1 MGRGRVGKG
10 LKFPGWLA
18 RHGVWYQSGDS
29 IQLKC
34 ALNSTRLDPLHNLFS
49 WQNCIL
55 RLKQINLAGFKSFV
69 DPTHI
74 PVPGQ
79 LVGVV
84 GPNGCGKSNIIDAV
98 RWVLGETSAKHL
110 RGATMQD
117 VLFNGSG
124 DRKPVNRA
132 SVELVFDNSLGKAAG
147 QWSSYAEISV
157 KRMLERD
164 GDSSYYINNVHVRRR
179 DVADIF
185 LGTGLGARAYAII
198 EQGMISRVIE
208 AKPEE
213 LRVFLEEAAGVSK
226 YRERRRETELR
237 LRDTRENLA
246 RVDDIR
252 QELDKQLEHLQAQ
265 AEVATRYHAL
275 QEQVT
280 GTQHLLWFVR
290 RNEAAATRARHARD
304 IERLGTELEA
314 ETARLRDA
322 ERRLEELRNQHYRS
336 GDEVH
341 AAQGALYETNA
352 EIARLEQQIAHIR
365 ENRSRVEQQIGNLN
379 AQAESSRS
387 TLEQSRTGHAEWQE
401 EHERSEARVAEC
413 EARVAQERDKL
424 PIAEEA
430 WRSASSRRDEMQQ
443 AVGRAE
449 QSRQVEQTKLAH
461 ASKVLEQLALRN
473 SRLFEEQNAL
483 EKPDTGVLEALR
495 ERMSESAALLE
506 ARRESLAEREGGLPA
521 LEQML
526 EQRTSEADQ
535 AVQAL
540 TAMEARVEAL
550 RQLQDNLAHGA
561 NMDDWMYSRGLDGAQ
576 RLWQGIAIE
585 AGYEDALEAVLRER
599 LNAVAVSGLDACGNW
614 SGNAPPAKIAVA
626 DTSAVGADL
635 AAAPMPAGAR
645 PLGECVTCRDAQLAP
660 ALTDWLHGAFVVDD
674 LAAGLSLRNQ
684 LAPGAVLVTRDGYLF
699 TRNSLTFHAPDSELH
714 GVLSRQ
720 REIETLDG
728 DIAVR
733 RSAMQGLRAAVEEQA
748 ARIAEEKAMLGE
760 LRGEVARLQ
769 QEHHALQVEGVRQTE
784 QAQRLTQ
791 RGEQIAAELAEI
803 AAQVALETGQQ
814 EEASGAL
821 ARLKEEAGGFA
832 VELEAALEQFQ
843 QSQSVL
849 ETQRVTVQ
857 QAERELQEAVFQAKT
872 SLGKISEAE
881 RAMAAAT
888 ETLERV
894 QLALAAEQEA
904 LARLDESPWQSQL
917 QIALSL
923 RGAKEQALA
932 EARDALEAAESQLK
946 AVEQERMT
954 SEQKLGPLR
963 DRINEV
969 KLKEQEAR
977 INEEQYAQQLAEAG
991 ANEEMLAQNVEKGQR
1006 SGSLQSEINRLND
1019 EIKSLGAVNLAALE
1033 ELEAGRERKA
1043 YLDAQS
1049 ADLTSAMNTLEDAI
1063 RRIDR
1068 ETRERL
1074 QSTFDEVNAHFSRM
1088 FPVLFGG
1095 GNAKLS
1101 LTGEEILDAGIQVTA
1116 QPPGKKNS
1124 SIHLLSGGEKAL
1136 TAMSLVFAIFQLN
1149 PAPFC
1154 MLDEVDAPL
1163 DDHNTSRLCELV
1175 KRMSEQSQFVFITHN
1190 KITMEIA
1197 SQLLGITMQEPGVS
1211 RVVAVDI
1218 EAAMKL
1224 TEEAA

>member
-1 MGRGRVGKG
+1 M
-10 LKFPGWLA
+10 
-18 RHGVWYQSGDS
+18 
-29 IQLKC
+29 
-34 ALNSTRLDPLHNLFS
+34 
-49 WQNCIL
+49 

-164 GDSSYYINNVHVRRR
+164 GDSSYYINNIHVRRR

-246 RVDDIR
+246 RVEDIR
-252 QELDKQLEHLQAQ
+252 QELDKQLTHLQGQ

-275 QEQVT
+275 QAEVT
-280 GTQHLLWFVR
+280 GTQQLLWFAR
-290 RNEAAATRARHARD
+290 RQESAATRNRHARD
-304 IERLGTELEA
+304 IERLANELEA

-322 ERRLEELRNQHYRS
+322 ERRLEELRNGHYRA

-365 ENRSRVEQQIGNLN
+365 ENRSRVEQQIGGLGSQLASSENQLKQ
-379 AQAESSRS
+379 AQAS
-387 TLEQSRTGHAEWQE
+387 LAQWQE
-401 EHERSEARVAEC
+401 EQAQAGQSIAEC
-413 EARVAQERDKL
+413 EARITEERGKL
-424 PIAEEA
+424 PLVEEG
-430 WRSASSRRDEMQQ
+430 WRGASLRRDELQQ
-443 AVGRAE
+443 AMGQVER
-449 QSRQVEQTKLAH
+449 SRQVEQTKLEH
-461 ASKVLEQLALRN
+461 AVRVLERLAVRN
-473 SRLFEEQNAL
+473 ERLYEEQNGL
-483 EKPDTGVLEALR
+483 EKPDTAALEALH
-495 ERMSESAALLE
+495 AQIQGIE
-506 ARRESLAEREGGLPA
+506 AVLHEQRESLAAKERALPG
-521 LEQML
+521 LEQEL
-526 EQRTSEADQ
+526 EARSAALDQ
-535 AVQAL
+535 AVQGI
-540 TAMEARVEAL
+540 TATEARVEAL
-550 RQLQDNLAHGA
+550 RQLQDKLAHGPG
-561 NMDDWMYSRGLDGAQ
+561 MDDWILARGMDGAQ
-576 RLWQGIAIE
+576 RLWQGITIE
-585 AGYEDALEAVLRER
+585 TGYEDALEAVLRER
-599 LNAVAVSGLDACGNW
+599 LNAVTLDGLDVCGSW
-614 SGNAPPAKIAVA
+614 DMPPGKLAVA
-626 DTSAVGADL
+626 ETGAGDGDASAPV
-635 AAAPMPAGAR
+635 PAGAV
-645 PLGECVTCRDAQLAP
+645 PLARFVNCRDPRLVP
-660 ALTDWLHGAFVVDD
+660 ALADWLGGAFVIDSLSSG
-674 LAAGLSLRNQ
+674 LALRRQ
-684 LAPGAVLVTRDGYLF
+684 LAPGAVLVTRDGRLL
-699 TRNSLTFHAPDSELH
+699 TRHTLTYHAPDSELH

-720 REIETLDG
+720 REIETLDAEVAARKVALEG
-728 DIAVR
+728 L
-733 RSAMQGLRAAVEEQA
+733 RSAVDVHAALIADAKSELAVLRQ
-748 ARIAEEKAMLGE
+748 
-760 LRGEVARLQ
+760 EVTGLQ
-769 QEHHALQVEGVRQTE
+769 QKHHGLQVESVRLTE
-784 QAQRLTQ
+784 QTQRLTQ

-803 AAQVALETGQQ
+803 AEQVLTETGQREDASARLLQ
-814 EEASGAL
+814 LGEQASGYAGELEEAQAQFREAQAL
-821 ARLKEEAGGFA
+821 LD
-832 VELEAALEQFQ
+832 Q
-843 QSQSVL
+843 QREIL
-849 ETQRVTVQ
+849 QR
-857 QAERELQEAVFQAKT
+857 ADRELQEAQFQGKT
-872 SLGKISEAE
+872 SAAKVEEVGRAIAASGESIERLRQALG
-881 RAMAAAT
+881 
-888 ETLERV
+888 
-894 QLALAAEQEA
+894 AEQES
-904 LARLDESPWQSQL
+904 LSRLDESPWQSQL
-917 QIALSL
+917 QISLSL
-923 RGAKEQALA
+923 RGTKEQALA
-932 EARDALEAAESQLK
+932 EARDVLESTEAQLK
-946 AVEQERMT
+946 EVEQERMAA
-954 SEQKLGPLR
+954 EQKLEPLR
-963 DRINEV
+963 TRISEV
-969 KLKEQEAR
+969 KLKEHEAR

-991 ANEEMLAQNVEKGQR
+991 IDEAVLAQQLEEKGVR
-1006 SGSLQSEINRLND
+1006 AGALQSEINRLNG

-1033 ELEAGRERKA
+1033 ELETARERKT

-1049 ADLTSAMNTLEDAI
+1049 EDLTSAMNTLEDAI

-1088 FPVLFGG
+1088 FPALFGG
-1095 GNAKLS
+1095 GNAKLL
-1101 LTGEEILDAGIQVTA
+1101 LTGEEILDSGIQVIA

-1136 TAMSLVFAIFQLN
+1136 TAMALVFSIFQLN

-1163 DDHNTSRLCELV
+1163 DDHNTGRFCELV
-1175 KRMSEQSQFVFITHN
+1175 KKMSEQSQFVFISHN

-1197 SQLLGITMQEPGVS
+1197 NQLLGVTMQEPGVS
-1211 RVVAVDI
+1211 RIVAVDI
-1218 EAAMKL
+1218 DAAMKL

>member
-1 MGRGRVGKG
+1 M
-10 LKFPGWLA
+10 
-18 RHGVWYQSGDS
+18 
-29 IQLKC
+29 
-34 ALNSTRLDPLHNLFS
+34 
-49 WQNCIL
+49 

-164 GDSSYYINNVHVRRR
+164 GDSSYYINNIHVRRR
-179 DVADIF
+179 DIADIF
-185 LGTGLGARAYAII
+185 LGTGLGSRAYAII

-252 QELDKQLEHLQAQ
+252 QELDKQLTHLQGQ

-275 QEQVT
+275 QAEVT
-280 GTQHLLWFVR
+280 GTQQLLWFAR
-290 RNEAAATRARHARD
+290 RQEAAATRARHTRD
-304 IERLGTELEA
+304 IEKLGNELEA

-322 ERRLEELRNQHYRS
+322 ERRLEELRSQHYRA

-365 ENRSRVEQQIGNLN
+365 ENRSRVEQQIGSLGGQLAAAETQLGESQSGLAQWREEHVQ
-379 AQAESSRS
+379 AQARIS
-387 TLEQSRTGHAEWQE
+387 A
-401 EHERSEARVAEC
+401 C
-413 EARVAQERDKL
+413 EARIVDERAKL
-424 PIAEEA
+424 PVAEES
-430 WRSASSRRDEMQQ
+430 WRATSTRRDELQQ

-449 QSRQVEQTKLAH
+449 QSRQVEQTKLDH
-461 ASKVLEQLALRN
+461 AERVLERLSARN
-473 SRLFEEQNAL
+473 ARLHEEQDNL
-483 EKPDTGVLEALR
+483 EKPDT
-495 ERMSESAALLE
+495 AALDALLAQIAAAATE
-506 ARRESLAEREGGLPA
+506 LAGRRETLAAKERGLPQ
-521 LEQML
+521 LEQVL
-526 EQRTSEADQ
+526 EQRTAAVDQ
-535 AVQAL
+535 AVQAI
-540 TAMEARVEAL
+540 TALEARVEAL
-550 RQLQDNLAHGA
+550 RQLQDRLAHGS
-561 NMDDWMYSRGLDGAQ
+561 DIEDWIAARGIDGRT

-585 AGYEDALEAVLRER
+585 SGYEDALEAVLRER
-599 LNAVAVSGLDACGNW
+599 LNAVTLEGLEACGNW
-614 SGNAPPAKIAVA
+614 GDVPPGKLAVA
-626 DTSAVGADL
+626 ETAAGFDAGAS
-635 AAAPMPAGAR
+635 APMPARAMPLAR
-645 PLGECVTCRDAQLAP
+645 FVTCNDRRLAA
-660 ALTDWLHGAFVVDD
+660 ALGDWLHGAFVVEDM
-674 LAAGLSLRNQ
+674 AAGLALRAQ
-684 LAPGAVLVTRDGYLF
+684 LAPGAVLVSRDGYLF
-699 TRNSLTFHAPDSELH
+699 TRHSLTFHAPDSELH

-720 REIETLDG
+720 REIEALEAEVGAQKGGVDALRT
-728 DIAVR
+728 AVD
-733 RSAMQGLRAAVEEQA
+733 EQA
-748 ARIAEEKAMLGE
+748 ACISAEKAALGVLREE
-760 LRGEVARLQ
+760 LAGLQ
-769 QEHHALQVEGVRQTE
+769 QKHHAMQMESVRLTE
-784 QAQRLTQ
+784 QTQRLTQ
-791 RGEQIAAELAEI
+791 RGGQIATELKEISEQAAAE
-803 AAQVALETGQQ
+803 AAHQQ
-814 EEASGAL
+814 E
-821 ARLKEEAGGFA
+821 ARDNLRRFGEEAGGFA
-832 VELEAALEQFQ
+832 HELEQALEVYREAQA
-843 QSQSVL
+843 VL
-849 ETQRVTVQ
+849 DRQRETTQ
-857 QAERELQEAVFQAKT
+857 QAERELQEAVFQGKT
-872 SLGKISEAE
+872 SSNKIAE
-881 RAMAAAT
+881 VERMIAAAG
-888 ETLERV
+888 ENIARLK
-894 QLALAAEQEA
+894 QAQAAEQEA
-904 LARLDESPWQSQL
+904 LSRLDESPWQSQL

-923 RGAKEQALA
+923 RGTKEQALA
-932 EARDALEAAESQLK
+932 QARDALEATEAQLK
-946 AVEQERMT
+946 AVEQERME

-969 KLKEQEAR
+969 RLKEQEAR

-991 ANEEMLAQNVEKGQR
+991 ADEAALAQQLEKGTR
-1006 SGSLQSEINRLND
+1006 ASSLQSDINRLNA
-1019 EIKSLGAVNLAALE
+1019 EIKALGAVNLAALE
-1033 ELEAGRERKA
+1033 ELEAARERKA

-1049 ADLTSAMNTLEDAI
+1049 ADLTAAMNTLEDAI

-1074 QSTFDEVNAHFSRM
+1074 QSTFDEVNTHFSRM

-1095 GNAKLS
+1095 GNAKLL
-1101 LTGEEILDAGIQVTA
+1101 LTGEEILDAGIQVVA

-1136 TAMSLVFAIFQLN
+1136 TAMSLVFSIFQLN

-1175 KRMSEQSQFVFITHN
+1175 KKMSEQSQFVFITHN

-1197 SQLLGITMQEPGVS
+1197 NQLLGVTMQEPGVS
-1211 RVVAVDI
+1211 RIVAVDI
-1218 EAAMKL
+1218 DAAMKL

>member
-1 MGRGRVGKG
+1 M
-10 LKFPGWLA
+10 
-18 RHGVWYQSGDS
+18 
-29 IQLKC
+29 
-34 ALNSTRLDPLHNLFS
+34 
-49 WQNCIL
+49 

-164 GDSSYYINNVHVRRR
+164 GDSSYYINNIHVRRR

-246 RVDDIR
+246 RVEDIR
-252 QELDKQLEHLQAQ
+252 QELDKQLTHLQAQ

-275 QEQVT
+275 QAEVT
-280 GTQHLLWFVR
+280 GTQQLLWFAR
-290 RNEAAATRARHARD
+290 RQESAATRNRHARD
-304 IERLGTELEA
+304 IERLGNELEA

-322 ERRLEELRNQHYRS
+322 ERRLEELRNGHYRA
-336 GDEVH
+336 GDDVH

-365 ENRSRVEQQIGNLN
+365 ENRSRVEQQIGGLGSQLASSESQLEQ
-379 AQAESSRS
+379 AQAS
-387 TLEQSRTGHAEWQE
+387 LAQWQE
-401 EHERSEARVAEC
+401 EQAQAGQRIADC
-413 EARVAQERDKL
+413 EAR
-424 PIAEEA
+424 IAEERGKLPLVEES
-430 WRSASSRRDEMQQ
+430 WRSASLRRDELQQ
-443 AVGRAE
+443 AMGQVER
-449 QSRQVEQTKLAH
+449 SRQVEQTKLEH
-461 ASKVLEQLALRN
+461 AARVLERLAVRN
-473 SRLFEEQNAL
+473 ERLYEEQNGL
-483 EKPDTGVLEALR
+483 EKPDT
-495 ERMSESAALLE
+495 AALESLRAQILDVE
-506 ARRESLAEREGGLPA
+506 AALQGQRESLAAKEQALPG
-521 LEQML
+521 LEQEL
-526 EQRTSEADQ
+526 ETRSAALDQ
-535 AVQAL
+535 AVQGI
-540 TAMEARVEAL
+540 TATEARVEAL
-550 RQLQDNLAHGA
+550 RQLQDKLAHGPG
-561 NMDDWMYSRGLDGAQ
+561 MDDWIAERGMDGAQ
-576 RLWQGIAIE
+576 RLWQGISIE
-585 AGYEDALEAVLRER
+585 TGYEDALEAVLRER
-599 LNAVAVSGLDACGNW
+599 LNAVTLDGLDACGSW
-614 SGNAPPAKIAVA
+614 DMPPGKLAVA
-626 DTSAVGADL
+626 ETGAGGDEAV
-635 AAAPMPAGAR
+635 APVPAGAM
-645 PLGECVTCRDAQLAP
+645 PLSRFVTCRDARLAP
-660 ALTDWLHGAFVVDD
+660 ALSDWLGGAFVIDS
-674 LAAGLSLRNQ
+674 LASGLALRRQ
-684 LAPGAVLVTRDGYLF
+684 LAPGAVLVTRDGRLL
-699 TRNSLTFHAPDSELH
+699 TRHTLTYHAPDSELH

-720 REIETLDG
+720 REIEALDAEVG
-728 DIAVR
+728 AKKAALD
-733 RSAMQGLRAAVEEQA
+733 GLRAAVDEQA
-748 ARIAEEKAMLGE
+748 ALIAGAKSE
-760 LRGEVARLQ
+760 LSVLRQEVAGLQ
-769 QEHHALQVEGVRQTE
+769 QKHHGLQVESVRLTE
-784 QAQRLTQ
+784 QTQRLTQ

-803 AAQVALETGQQ
+803 AEQVLTETAQREDASARLLQLGEQASGYSGEL
-814 EEASGAL
+814 EEAQAQF
-821 ARLKEEAGGFA
+821 REAQD
-832 VELEAALEQFQ
+832 LLDRQR
-843 QSQSVL
+843 
-849 ETQRVTVQ
+849 ETLQR
-857 QAERELQEAVFQAKT
+857 ADRELQEAQFQGKT
-872 SLGKISEAE
+872 SAAKVEEVGRAIAASGESIE
-881 RAMAAAT
+881 R
-888 ETLERV
+888 LR
-894 QLALAAEQEA
+894 QALAAEQES
-904 LARLDESPWQSQL
+904 LSRLDESPWQSQL
-917 QIALSL
+917 QISLSL
-923 RGAKEQALA
+923 RGTKEQALA
-932 EARDALEAAESQLK
+932 EARDVLEATEAQLK
-946 AVEQERMT
+946 EVEQERMAA
-954 SEQKLGPLR
+954 EQKLEPLR
-963 DRINEV
+963 TRISEV
-969 KLKEQEAR
+969 KLKEHEAR

-991 ANEEMLAQNVEKGQR
+991 VDEAALERLLEEKGAR
-1006 SGSLQSEINRLND
+1006 GSALQSEINRLNA

-1033 ELEAGRERKA
+1033 ELETARERKT

-1049 ADLTSAMNTLEDAI
+1049 EDLTAAMNTLEDAI

-1088 FPVLFGG
+1088 FPALFGG
-1095 GNAKLS
+1095 GNAKLL
-1101 LTGEEILDAGIQVTA
+1101 LTGEEILDSGIQVIA

-1136 TAMSLVFAIFQLN
+1136 TAMALVFSIFQLN

-1163 DDHNTSRLCELV
+1163 DDHNTGRFCELV
-1175 KRMSEQSQFVFITHN
+1175 KKMSEQSQFVFISHN

-1197 SQLLGITMQEPGVS
+1197 NQLLGVTMQEPGVS
-1211 RVVAVDI
+1211 RIVAVDI
-1218 EAAMKL
+1218 DAAMKL

>member
-1 MGRGRVGKG
+1 M
-10 LKFPGWLA
+10 
-18 RHGVWYQSGDS
+18 
-29 IQLKC
+29 
-34 ALNSTRLDPLHNLFS
+34 
-49 WQNCIL
+49 

-164 GDSSYYINNVHVRRR
+164 GDSSYYINNIHVRRR

-246 RVDDIR
+246 RVEDIR
-252 QELDKQLEHLQAQ
+252 QELDKQLTHLQGQ

-275 QEQVT
+275 QAEVT
-280 GTQHLLWFVR
+280 GTQQLLWFAR
-290 RNEAAATRARHARD
+290 RQESAATRGRHARD
-304 IERLGTELEA
+304 IERLGNELEA

-322 ERRLEELRNQHYRS
+322 ERRLEELRNGHYRA

-365 ENRSRVEQQIGNLN
+365 ENRSRVEQQIGSLGSQL
-379 AQAESSRS
+379 ASAESQ
-387 TLEQSRTGHAEWQE
+387 LEQARGSLAQWQE
-401 EHERSEARVAEC
+401 EQAQAGQRIAGC
-413 EARVAQERDKL
+413 ETR
-424 PIAEEA
+424 IAEEREKLPLVEEG
-430 WRSASSRRDEMQQ
+430 WRSASLRRDELQQ
-443 AVGRAE
+443 AMGQVER
-449 QSRQVEQTKLAH
+449 SHQVEQTKLEH
-461 ASKVLEQLALRN
+461 AARVLERLAVRN
-473 SRLFEEQNAL
+473 ERLYEEQNGL
-483 EKPDTGVLEALR
+483 EKPDTGALEALQAQIR
-495 ERMSESAALLE
+495 AVDAELGARRDALAAKEQALPGLEQELEARSAAL
-506 ARRESLAEREGGLPA
+506 
-521 LEQML
+521 
-526 EQRTSEADQ
+526 DQ
-535 AVQAL
+535 AVQGI
-540 TAMEARVEAL
+540 TATEARVEAL
-550 RQLQDNLAHGA
+550 RQLQDKLAHGPD
-561 NMDDWMYSRGLDGAQ
+561 MDDWIAARGMDGAQ
-576 RLWQGIAIE
+576 RLWQGITIE

-599 LNAVAVSGLDACGNW
+599 LNAVTLDGLDACGSW
-614 SGNAPPAKIAVA
+614 DMPPGKLAVA
-626 DTSAVGADL
+626 ETGGGDGDASAPV
-635 AAAPMPAGAR
+635 PAGAV
-645 PLGECVTCRDAQLAP
+645 PLSRFVTCRDARLAP
-660 ALTDWLHGAFVVDD
+660 ALADWLGGAFVIDS
-674 LAAGLSLRNQ
+674 LASGLALRRQ
-684 LAPGAVLVTRDGYLF
+684 LAPGAVLVTRDGRLL
-699 TRNSLTFHAPDSELH
+699 TRHTLTYHAPDSELH

-720 REIETLDG
+720 REIEALDAEVAAKKAALDALQTAVDG
-728 DIAVR
+728 QIALI
-733 RSAMQGLRAAVEEQA
+733 SDAKSEL
-748 ARIAEEKAMLGE
+748 AML
-760 LRGEVARLQ
+760 RQEVAGLQ
-769 QEHHALQVEGVRQTE
+769 QKHHALQVEGVRLTE
-784 QAQRLTQ
+784 QTQRLTQ

-803 AAQVALETGQQ
+803 AEQVMTETGQR
-814 EEASGAL
+814 EEASANLLQLGEQASSYAGEL
-821 ARLKEEAGGFA
+821 DAAQAQFREAQ
-832 VELEAALEQFQ
+832 ELLDR
-843 QSQSVL
+843 
-849 ETQRVTVQ
+849 QREILQ
-857 QAERELQEAVFQAKT
+857 RADRELQEAQFQGKT
-872 SLGKISEAE
+872 SAAKVEEVGRAIAASGEAIG
-881 RAMAAAT
+881 RLRQALAT
-888 ETLERV
+888 E
-894 QLALAAEQEA
+894 QES
-904 LARLDESPWQSQL
+904 LSRLDESPWQSQL
-917 QIALSL
+917 QISLSL
-923 RGAKEQALA
+923 RGTKEQALA
-932 EARDALEAAESQLK
+932 EARDVLEATEAQLK
-946 AVEQERMT
+946 EVEQERMAA
-954 SEQKLGPLR
+954 EQKLEPLR
-963 DRINEV
+963 VRISEV
-969 KLKEQEAR
+969 KLKEHEAR

-991 ANEEMLAQNVEKGQR
+991 VDEAALQQQLEEKGVR
-1006 SGSLQSEINRLND
+1006 AGALQSEINRLNG

-1033 ELEAGRERKA
+1033 ELEATRERKT

-1049 ADLTSAMNTLEDAI
+1049 EDLTAAMNTLEDAI

-1088 FPVLFGG
+1088 FPALFGG
-1095 GNAKLS
+1095 GNARLL
-1101 LTGEEILDAGIQVTA
+1101 LTGEEILDSGIQVIA

-1136 TAMSLVFAIFQLN
+1136 TAMALVFSIFQLN

-1163 DDHNTSRLCELV
+1163 DDHNTGRFCELV
-1175 KRMSEQSQFVFITHN
+1175 KKMSEQSQFVFISHN

-1197 SQLLGITMQEPGVS
+1197 NQLLGVTMQEPGVS
-1211 RVVAVDI
+1211 RIVAVDI
-1218 EAAMKL
+1218 DAAMKL